1 MRFLSLTI
9 VFCFVLTSSVVYGD
23 NRSENRTGELIQTTR
38 VSTRNLS
45 RTYESFGSVK
55 TARQTDI
62 VSYAKG
68 IISDIWVKNGEA
80 VSKGQK
86 LVSIEGY
93 YKIKNQKFSSLSD
106 SQEGNDIVKYSPTNG
121 YISSLKKVPGNV
133 VIEGEILLSVLDVNN
148 LIVRTEVFDNIL
160 DIKEGQKVKVVAEEK
175 MQEGIV
181 TAIALNVNARTGGRM
196 VEIQLVQEGLPK
208 FLVGEFVKVI
218 FVDEHKHVL
227 SVPEESVLNKKG
239 QTVVF
244 VKERTGYKKRQVEA
258 GIHFQ
263 GYVEILSGLKQ
274 EDTVVTNGAYELLN
288 QDIGEKIKIED

>member
-45 RTYESFGSVK
+45 RTYESFGPVK